1 MIIWNWHENSLT
13 VNTLIKV
20 NKSVMNTVFEKGSSL
35 EKLYDLGMIDKFCRG
50 DKDRTKKMIQLFV
63 KDMPVSIE
71 EIKQAY
77 KAKDFIALKKTAHR
91 IKPVLSLYSIVKIGQ
106 DIEVLANLR
115 MEEMIT
121 PETEFKINKLDNVIS
136 LVTQEMNRYIS

>member
-1 MIIWNWHENSLT
+1 
-13 VNTLIKV
+13 
-20 NKSVMNTVFEKGSSL
+20 MNTVYEIGSSV

-50 DKDRTKKMIQLFV
+50 DKDRTKKMIQMFV
-63 KDMPVSIE
+63 KDMPVSVE

-77 KAKDFIALKKTAHR
+77 KAKDYISLKKTAHR

-115 MEEMIT
+115 MEELIT
-121 PETEFKINKLDNVIS
+121 PETELKINNLDSVIS
-136 LVTQEMNRYIS
+136 LVTQQMNLYIS

>member
-1 MIIWNWHENSLT
+1 
-13 VNTLIKV
+13 
-20 NKSVMNTVFEKGSSL
+20 MNTVFEIGSNV

-50 DKDRTKKMIQLFV
+50 DKERTKKMIQMFV
-63 KDMPVSIE
+63 KDMPVSVE

-77 KAKDFIALKKTAHR
+77 KEKDYISLKKTAHR

-115 MEEMIT
+115 MEELIT
-121 PETEFKINKLDNVIS
+121 PETEFKINKLDSVIS
-136 LVTQEMNRYIS
+136 LVTKEMNRYIS